1 MFLTFVEKGTNNVV
15 AKNVFKAITVYT
27 YCTQYWQNAVDT
39 KYNSDCYN
47 FFLIF
52 NTLWIV

>member
-47 FFLIF
+47 FFFKYLIHYG
-52 NTLWIV
+52 